1 MRRSDAWTAR
11 RIPLLP
17 CAAAWIVSF
26 SAIATTPA
34 PNPPTV
40 SAPCRWDMRFV
51 SASAKP
57 QPASAFKGVD
67 RQMPIAQI
75 VAKLG
80 PAQRDV
86 GSGLHVLQWPVADG
100 RWFSVSVP
108 DACSAPMA
116 AGFMRAVKP
125 R

>member
-11 RIPLLP
+11 RIPLLL
-17 CAAAWIVSF
+17 CAAAVVTL
-26 SAIATTPA
+26 SANATTPA

-40 SAPCRWDMRFV
+40 SAPCLWDMRLV
-51 SASAKP
+51 SASATP